1 MQYQSFGRG
10 LRQFLLWSC
19 PCQCLDCILRPPI
32 CTRRTHWT
40 ASQLTILCGA
50 GLKEGNAW
58 TGKEDQ
64 LCKKVKILFSSH
76 RLACSYA
83 SNSTTIASY
92 SEKEVTKCLS
102 FTIVKSFI
110 SSSCAVP
117 NGYPNPTCYPVFFRY
132 LTRSSF
138 ENHREAGNP
147 KYPVIPDISCKPKVL
162 GFRTHDWVFQV

>member
-1 MQYQSFGRG
+1 MQYQSFGQG
-10 LRQFLLWSC
+10 LRQLLLWSC

-58 TGKEDQ
+58 TGKENQ

-102 FTIVKSFI
+102 FTIVKSF
-110 SSSCAVP
+110 SSDLKHYIFDS
-117 NGYPNPTCYPVFFRY
+117 NIVFVTFSTVFVDQMTQNTLLY
-132 LTRSSF
+132 GIYGDGWT
-138 ENHREAGNP
+138 NHN
-147 KYPVIPDISCKPKVL
+147 IHSL
-162 GFRTHDWVFQV
+162 RTWS